1 MKSKTLVA
9 VLGAVIIAG
18 TAAVALADRHGERGE
33 HGEHHRI
40 QLVTDPV
47 VQKECSACHM
57 AFQPSFLPAASW
69 QKMMGD
75 LKNHFGDNAT
85 LDAATAEKITA
96 YLVANAADAKG
107 GRGSPVA
114 ANAEPPLRISELPW
128 FKHKHG
134 RKGRASPENLKRHN
148 AKSLADCKACHK
160 GADKGY
166 YDDD

>member
-1 MKSKTLVA
+1 MKTKTILSL
-9 VLGAVIIAG
+9 LGATAILAG
-18 TAAVALADRHGERGE
+18 TTFAALADRRGERGE
-33 HGEHHRI
+33 DGHYV
-40 QLVTDPV
+40 QVVTDPV
-47 VQKECSACHM
+47 VLKECGSCHM
-57 AFQPSFLPAASW
+57 AFQPSLLPAASW
-69 QKMMGD
+69 KKMMGD

-96 YLVANAADAKG
+96 YLVANAADARG

-134 RKGRASPENLKRHN
+134 RKGRSSPENLKRHN

-166 YDDD
+166 YEDD